1 MDPGSRPRLSA
12 VSAACGLRGTV
23 SSCGFTGLRPAPPAP
38 RVSYRPSPA
47 RGPPSLSGLRRWK
60 DSDGG
65 VGRVERGR
73 LRRES
78 TAGSGERPASIG
90 RGWAGSA
97 RDPPPLW
104 ELLGGYLGCPGQS
117 GRAAAGPE
125 RPDWTA
131 ARSWA
136 ALAIVP
142 ERKAWSRPGFSK
154 DERWPGSAAGCKS
167 PRRKLAWAPR
177 RPAGCQPPPPLEEAQ
192 AVTLV
197 RNDSTLPHGTANAF
211 QRKIRVSGQI
221 HLSSSSPANL

>member
-117 GRAAAGPE
+117 GGQPRGPRGRIGPQPAPGPHWRLSPRGKTGAGQDLAKTRGGRAAP
-125 RPDWTA
+125 PA
-131 ARSWA
+131 ASPLGGSWLGLRG
-136 ALAIVP
+136 ALLAVSP
-142 ERKAWSRPGFSK
+142 LLPSRRHRQS
-154 DERWPGSAAGCKS
+154 
-167 PRRKLAWAPR
+167 
-177 RPAGCQPPPPLEEAQ
+177 
-192 AVTLV
+192 
-197 RNDSTLPHGTANAF
+197 
-211 QRKIRVSGQI
+211 
-221 HLSSSSPANL
+221 HL